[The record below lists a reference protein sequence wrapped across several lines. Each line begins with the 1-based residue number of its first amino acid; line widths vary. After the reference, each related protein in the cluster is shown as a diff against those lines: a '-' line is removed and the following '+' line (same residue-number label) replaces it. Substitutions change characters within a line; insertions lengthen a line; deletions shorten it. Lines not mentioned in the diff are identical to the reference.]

1 LINESQLEY
10 IKGYLVVV
18 PDRRYPH
25 DPHQTPS
32 NMEIVSLGSDLIP
45 EPDLRKREV
54 ENGFKI
60 LSWYMRG

>member
-1 LINESQLEY
+1 
-10 IKGYLVVV
+10 
-18 PDRRYPH
+18 
-25 DPHQTPS
+25 
-32 NMEIVSLGSDLIP
+32 MEIVSLGSDLIP